1 MIRVNLKLLMST
13 VVLCCL
19 LCASSLSQASNER
32 ASLVKKHWTADN
44 GNGTYS
50 NPLFYE
56 EFEDPDII
64 RVGEDYYLVGTTMH
78 MNPALQIMHSK
89 DLVNW
94 ELVGYCMDRLDFG
107 PAFRLEEG
115 KNIYGQGIWAPC
127 IRYHNGM
134 FYIFS
139 NVNGVGLQVFRSKS
153 IRGPWERNQLPG
165 RHDLSVLFDDDGKVY
180 IIFGNRNPYPIEELT
195 PDLKSIVPDSRRMM
209 HAPGM
214 GEGHHLYKINGTY
227 YDISAIPGATTD
239 QMVAR
244 ADSIDGPWTVERM
257 VQGESLG
264 VTTVALDYAN
274 ANDRGLTLHQGGMCD
289 TPSGEWWSVIM
300 SDHGSVGRLV
310 SLVPITWENGFPIIG
325 LPGNLRK
332 APNTWIKPRTGY
344 TQKPKPSF
352 IHNDDF
358 DSGKLNAEWQWN
370 HVPDDSTWSLTEK
383 HGVLRLHSL
392 PADNLYLARNSICQ
406 RPPGPE
412 SIMTVELD
420 TQGMVEGDT
429 AGLALLSSPYA
440 WIGVVKSAEGTTLQ
454 MVDSVVSRQGRRG
467 ASLPTVNPPA
477 ISADQPPNNL
487 WLRIHCNFDNDKAI
501 FSWSADGKKF
511 TPLGKPFTMTF
522 QLRTFQGVRPS
533 LFHYNTSGKPGGYV
547 DFDNYTVDEPRA
559 RGIEREIPLGKTILL
574 TSGADGSYLA
584 VDVENSILVNIPS
597 HGKIPDNAKFTIIDL
612 GRGRV
617 MLQTESNEVASVAED
632 KVVLKTL
639 GETKPGDA
647 ETFQWINLMNGDT
660 MLMSLTNHRYLS
672 TIPNSPGLVIVSAT
686 GPNPA
691 RKGGACFKWK
701 EVNGEKTTIE
711 IQGTEQGK
719 PISPDLFGIFFE
731 DLNYAADGGIYAE
744 LIQNRSFEYSPAERP
759 DWHPL
764 KFWDIEKRGGGD
776 GSVTVAEMR
785 PIHEN
790 NPYYALLTVHNPGDG
805 VGVSNNGFDG
815 IPIKVGETYDV
826 SFWAYQAYMGRM
838 WGQDDT
844 SKPMPVTLRLETK
857 QGELLDEVSIKIL
870 GREWRKV
877 SAQFKPTQTVT
888 DARLVLLAH
897 ERGCI
902 ALDMISLFPEK
913 TFHNRSNGLRADLAQ
928 AIADIHPKFIR
939 FPGGCLVHGQGI
951 HRYYDWKESVGP
963 VETRKAQRNLWGYHQ
978 TRGFGYFEF
987 FQFCED
993 IGAKPLPVVTAGVC
1007 CQHAGSSPHRGQ
1019 EGLPLDE
1026 MPDYIQDVLDLIEWA
1041 NGPATSKWGKVRAE
1055 AGHPEPF
1062 GLKYLG
1068 VGNEDAITPIFK
1080 ERFKMIYDVLS
1091 EKHPEIT
1098 VIGTV
1103 GPFASGEDYDNGW
1116 DFANELKLEMV
1127 DEHYYVSPN
1136 WFWENL
1142 NRYDSYD
1149 RNASKVYVGEYA
1161 AHDRDRRRN
1170 SLRSAIAEAAGLT
1183 SFERNGDIVH
1193 FSSYAPLFGRRS
1205 HTQWHPDLI
1214 YFNGTD
1220 VFLTPNYYVQQ
1231 LFGTNS
1237 GDTYLQTMIHPVA
1250 NESMLAASTVRDS
1263 KTGDLIIKI
1272 VNGANESVSL
1282 NVEISGLEKKNWR
1295 ATQTVL
1301 TGPSA
1306 DAFNED
1312 SKLPVIKPIISD
1324 VTIKPTF
1331 DYEAPG
1337 NSLTVYR
1344 ILN

>member
-1 MIRVNLKLLMST
+1 MQRFHYVLGLATLFLLIAIEIPSCSVEST
-13 VVLCCL
+13 GT
-19 LCASSLSQASNER
+19 N
-32 ASLVKKHWTADN
+32 SLVSKHWTADN
-44 GNGTYS
+44 GNGAYS

-107 PAFRLEEG
+107 PAFRLEDG

-134 FYIFS
+134 FYIFA
-139 NVNGVGLQVFRSKS
+139 NVNGAGLQVFRSKS
-153 IRGPWERNQLPG
+153 IHGPWERNQLPG

-180 IIFGNRNPYPIEELT
+180 IISGNRNPYPIEELT
-195 PDLKSIVPDSRRMM
+195 PDIKSIVPNSRRMM

-214 GEGHHLYKINGTY
+214 GEGHHLYKINGKY

-244 ADSIDGPWTVERM
+244 ADSINGPWTVELM

-274 ANDRGLTLHQGGMCD
+274 ADDRGLTLHQGGMCD

-300 SDHGSVGRLV
+300 SDHGSIGRLV
-310 SLVPITWENGFPIIG
+310 SLAPITWENGFPLIG

-332 APNTWIKPRTGY
+332 APNTWIKPDTGC
-344 TQKPKPSF
+344 TQYPKPSF
-352 IHNDDF
+352 IHNDNF
-358 DSGKLNAEWQWN
+358 NSGKLNNEWQWN
-370 HVPDDSTWSLTEK
+370 HAPDDSKWSLTEK
-383 HGVLRLHSL
+383 SGVLRLHSL
-392 PADNLYLARNSICQ
+392 PAENFYSARNSICQ

-420 TQGMVEGDT
+420 TTGMLEGDT

-440 WIGVVKSAEGTTLQ
+440 WIGVVKSTEGTTLQ
-454 MVDSVVSRQGRRG
+454 MFDSTGSGRGLSRDPS
-467 ASLPTVNPPA
+467 APANPPT
-477 ISADQPPNNL
+477 ISADQSPANL
-487 WLRIHCNFDNDKAI
+487 WLRVACNFDNDKAI
-501 FSWSADGKKF
+501 FSWSTDGETF
-511 TPLGKPFTMTF
+511 TPVGNPFTMIF

-547 DFDNYTVDEPRA
+547 DFDNFTVDEPRA
-559 RGIEREIPLGKTILL
+559 RGIEREIPIGKTIIL
-574 TSGADGSYLA
+574 TSGADGSILA
-584 VDVENSILVNIPS
+584 ADLATSTLINIPATDAL
-597 HGKIPDNAKFTIIDL
+597 PDNARFQVIDL
-612 GRGRV
+612 GKGRM
-617 MLQTESNEVASVAED
+617 MLKAVND
-632 KVVLKTL
+632 KVVSVSDDNVIIKYL
-639 GETKPGDA
+639 GDA
-647 ETFQWINLMNGDT
+647 DPGNSETFQWVNLMNGDT
-660 MLMSLTNHRYLS
+660 MLMSLTNHRYL
-672 TIPNSPGLVIVSAT
+672 TTKPNSTGPVTVSAA

-701 EVNGEKTTIE
+701 DASAQKTTIRIE
-711 IQGTEQGK
+711 ASQSGK

-744 LIQNRSFEYSPAERP
+744 LIQNRSFEYSPTEQP

-764 KFWDIEKRGGGD
+764 KFWDIEKRGEGD

-790 NPYYALLTVHNPGDG
+790 NPHYALLTVLNPGEG
-805 VGVSNNGFDG
+805 VGISNSGFDS
-815 IPIKVGETYDV
+815 IPLKSGETYV
-826 SFWAYQAYMGRM
+826 ASFWTYQAFMGQM
-838 WGQDDT
+838 WGRGDN
-844 SKPMPVTLRLETK
+844 SKPMTVTIRLETK
-857 QGELLDEVSIKIL
+857 NGEVLANASMQIK
-870 GREWRKV
+870 GREWRRV
-877 SAQFKPTQTVT
+877 SARFTPTRTVK

-897 ERGCI
+897 EKGCI

-913 TFHNRSNGLRADLAQ
+913 TFRNHPNGLRADLAQ
-928 AIADIHPKFIR
+928 AIADLNPKFIR
-939 FPGGCLVHGQGI
+939 FPGGCLVHGGGI

-963 VETRKAQRNLWGYHQ
+963 VETRKARRNSWGYHQ

-993 IGAKPLPVVTAGVC
+993 INALPLPVVTAGVC
-1007 CQHAGSSPHRGQ
+1007 CQHAGSSPNRGQ
-1019 EGLPLDE
+1019 EGLPLEE

-1041 NGPATSKWGKVRAE
+1041 NGPANSKWGKVRTE
-1055 AGHPEPF
+1055 AGYPKPF

-1080 ERFKMIYDVLS
+1080 ERFKMIYDVLK

-1103 GPFASGEDYDNGW
+1103 GPFASGEDFDNGW

-1127 DEHYYVSPN
+1127 DEHYYVPPQ
-1136 WFWENL
+1136 WFWDNL
-1142 NRYDSYD
+1142 DRYDSND
-1149 RNASKVYVGEYA
+1149 RNGAKVYVGEYA

-1170 SLRSAIAEAAGLT
+1170 SLRSAIAEAAGLI
-1183 SFERNGDIVH
+1183 SFERNGDVVH
-1193 FSSYAPLFGRRS
+1193 FASYAPLLARRN
-1205 HTQWHPDLI
+1205 HTQWHPDMI
-1214 YFNGTD
+1214 YFNATE
-1220 VFLTPNYYVQQ
+1220 VFVTPNYFVQQ
-1231 LFGTNS
+1231 LFAQNS
-1237 GDTYLQTMIHPVA
+1237 GDEYLQTVIHS
-1250 NESMLAASTVRDS
+1250 NSKQSKLAVSTVRDS
-1263 KTGDLIIKI
+1263 KSGDIIIKI
-1272 VNGANESVSL
+1272 VNGADEPTAL
-1282 NVEISGLEKKNWR
+1282 KVEIKGLMDRDWR
-1295 ATQTVL
+1295 AIQTVL
-1301 TGPSA
+1301 TGSSA
-1306 DAFNED
+1306 DLFNED
-1312 SKLPVIKPIISD
+1312 GQPLKVKPVASD

-1331 DYEAPG
+1331 DYEAPT

-1344 ILN
+1344 IME